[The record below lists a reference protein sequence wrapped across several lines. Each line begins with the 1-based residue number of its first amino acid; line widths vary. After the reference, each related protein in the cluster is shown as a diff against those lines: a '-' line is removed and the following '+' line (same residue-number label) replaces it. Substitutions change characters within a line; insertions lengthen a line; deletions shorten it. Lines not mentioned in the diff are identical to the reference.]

1 MDQEFSP
8 DRKTPLVSVV
18 IPFLNGEQFL
28 REAIESVFAQT
39 YSHWEL
45 LLVDD
50 GSSDAST
57 QIAMRYAQQNGE
69 KVRYLDHDGHLNRG
83 VCASR
88 NLGIRQARGELIALL
103 DVDDVW
109 LTEKLGRQVAILSAK
124 PEAAMV
130 YGPSQ
135 YWYSWPEN
143 RQEDCQSDFIPN
155 LGVEPNRLIR
165 PPTLLTL
172 ALESKAPTPCPSNIL
187 LRREIVDLVGGF
199 EESFH
204 GAHQLYEDQVFL
216 AKVYL
221 KAPVFVASECW
232 DRYRQ
237 HPNSCVSV
245 VTGAGQKYR
254 TGLSYLRWLEG
265 YLLAEGIK
273 DREVWNALEKKRMRY
288 RFPRLAPLLERAQH
302 HVERIKKLVQP
313 ARGRTS

>member
-109 LTEKLGRQVAILSAK
+109 LT
-124 PEAAMV
+124 
-130 YGPSQ
+130 
-135 YWYSWPEN
+135 
-143 RQEDCQSDFIPN
+143 
-155 LGVEPNRLIR
+155 
-165 PPTLLTL
+165 
-172 ALESKAPTPCPSNIL
+172 
-187 LRREIVDLVGGF
+187 
-199 EESFH
+199 
-204 GAHQLYEDQVFL
+204 
-216 AKVYL
+216 
-221 KAPVFVASECW
+221 
-232 DRYRQ
+232 
-237 HPNSCVSV
+237 
-245 VTGAGQKYR
+245 
-254 TGLSYLRWLEG
+254 
-265 YLLAEGIK
+265 
-273 DREVWNALEKKRMRY
+273 
-288 RFPRLAPLLERAQH
+288 
-302 HVERIKKLVQP
+302 
-313 ARGRTS
+313 